1 MLQSSCCYLSKVLL
15 QKDACG
21 YEKVIHEKKKRVLK
35 KWTSV
40 QENKTMGT
48 LMPA

>member
-1 MLQSSCCYLSKVLL
+1 LL

-21 YEKVIHEKKKRVLK
+21 YTKVLKKEEKKKYEK

-40 QENKTMGT
+40 QKNKIMGT